1 MTLDSLMD
9 RAVIPGY
16 TRVGF
21 WLRSRSW
28 PDGDPPPDALRGKTA
43 IVTGAASG
51 LGKATAAGLARLGAT
66 VHLAVRNLD
75 RAQEAVAELRR
86 EVPESE
92 FVVDKCDVSDLD
104 DVRRYAAELTATH
117 VDVLVHNAG
126 VMPRERT
133 ESPQGH
139 ELTLATHVLGP
150 LLLTDLLRP
159 ALAGGRAILVASG
172 GMYTQPLPE
181 DPEYRDGPYR
191 GASAY
196 ARTKR
201 IQVALSPLLAAR
213 LTPDAITVATM
224 HPGWSSTPGLMRSLP
239 GFSKLTRPLLR
250 TAQEGADTT
259 LWLSATEPP
268 PQTGQFWHD
277 RRPRP
282 THYTRRTRTSD
293 ADLQDIW
300 NYCLTEAGTSG
311 AGTRRHPGQTPP
323 GGWPAG

>member
-1 MTLDSLMD
+1 MTLDSLLD

-16 TRVGF
+16 ARVGF

-28 PDGDPPPDALRGKTA
+28 ADDDPQPGALRGKTA

-75 RAQEAVAELRR
+75 RAQAAVAELRR
-86 EVPESE
+86 EVPDAE

-133 ESPQGH
+133 ETPQGH

-150 LLLTDLLRP
+150 LLLTDLLSP
-159 ALAGGRAILVASG
+159 ALAGGRVILVASG

-191 GASAY
+191 GATAY

-201 IQVALSPLLAAR
+201 IQVALTPLLAAR
-213 LTPDAITVATM
+213 LSPDAITVATM
-224 HPGWSSTPGLMRSLP
+224 HPGWSSTPGLTASLP
-239 GFSKLTRPLLR
+239 LFAQATRPLLR
-250 TAQEGADTT
+250 TPSEGADTT
-259 LWLSATEPP
+259 LWLAATQPSPP
-268 PQTGQFWHD
+268 TGNFWHD
-277 RRPRP
+277 RRIRP
-282 THYTRRTRTSD
+282 THYLRRT
-293 ADLQDIW
+293 QDSEPARQNLW
-300 NYCLTEAGTSG
+300 TYCLTAAGV
-311 AGTRRHPGQTPP
+311 A
-323 GGWPAG
+323 